1 MTLVPGIHTS
11 GSASPEAWSRPS
23 PELLGGENPLEV
35 VTPEEH
41 TKGTHAPPLTQHLRK
56 VSFFKEGVH
65 GPTEGISLV
74 LALLSS

>member
-11 GSASPEAWSRPS
+11 GSASPEAPSRPS

-41 TKGTHAPPLTQHLRK
+41 TKGTHAPPPTQHLRK
-56 VSFFKEGVH
+56 VSFFKEGAH